1 MKKSIKKISLKTKI
15 VNSFMIH
22 GEKKTS
28 EKILLKALKALQKST
43 NKNSKDLLQR
53 FIINSTSTFK
63 LNEQVVKKGKR
74 KVTKI
79 TPSFILNDSLRIS
92 TSLKSIKKVIKK
104 SKQSNSFYSRLS
116 EEILSSSQL
125 KGQVVEKKNELQKQI
140 LLNKRYLSKFR
151 W

>member
-1 MKKSIKKISLKTKI
+1 MKNRTKLTNLKTKI
-15 VNSFMIH
+15 VNSFMIN

-28 EKILLKALKALQKST
+28 EKILLKSLKSLQKST
-43 NKNSKDLLQR
+43 KKNYKEVLQL

-74 KVTKI
+74 KVTKS
-79 TPSFILNDSLRIS
+79 TPSFILSDSLRIS
-92 TSLKSIKKVIKK
+92 TSLKSIKKVIGKK
-104 SKQSNSFYSRLS
+104 KRSGSFYSQLS
-116 EEILSSSQL
+116 EEILSSAAL
-125 KGQVVEKKNELQKQI
+125 NGQVIEKKNDLQKQI

>member
-1 MKKSIKKISLKTKI
+1 MKKSTREISLKAKI
-15 VNSFMIH
+15 VNSFMIN

-43 NKNSKDLLQR
+43 NKNSKELLQR

-63 LNEQVVKKGKR
+63 LNEQVLKKGKR
-74 KVTKI
+74 KVIKS

-92 TSLKSIKKVIKK
+92 TSLKSIKRILKK
-104 SKQSNSFYSRLS
+104 SKQSNLFYSRLAD
-116 EEILSSSQL
+116 EILASSEL

-140 LLNKRYLSKFR
+140 LLNKRYISKFR

>member
-1 MKKSIKKISLKTKI
+1 MKKSTKKISLKTKI

>member
-1 MKKSIKKISLKTKI
+1 MTKSTREISLKTKI
-15 VNSFMIH
+15 VNSFMIN

-74 KVTKI
+74 KVTKS

-92 TSLKSIKKVIKK
+92 TSLKSIKKVIRK
-104 SKQSNSFYSRLS
+104 SKQSNLFYSRLA
-116 EEILSSSQL
+116 EEILSSSEL

>member
-1 MKKSIKKISLKTKI
+1 MKKNNREISLKTKI
-15 VNSFMIH
+15 VNSFMIN

-53 FIINSTSTFK
+53 FVINSTSTFK

-74 KVTKI
+74 KVTKS

-92 TSLKSIKKVIKK
+92 TSLKSIKRVLKK
-104 SKQSNSFYSRLS
+104 NKQSNLFYSRLA
-116 EEILSSSQL
+116 EEILSASEL

>member
-1 MKKSIKKISLKTKI
+1 MKKNLQETSLKTKI
-15 VNSFMIH
+15 VNSFMIN

-28 EKILLKALKALQKST
+28 EKILLKALKSLQKST
-43 NKNSKDLLQR
+43 NKNSKYLLQL
-53 FIINSTSTFK
+53 FLINSTSTFK

-74 KVTKI
+74 KVTKS
-79 TPSFILNDSLRIS
+79 TPSFILDDSLRIS
-92 TSLKSIKKVIKK
+92 TSLKSIKKVLRR
-104 SKQSNSFYSRLS
+104 SKQSNSFYSRLA
-116 EEILSSSQL
+116 EEIAASIEL

>member
-1 MKKSIKKISLKTKI
+1 MKNRTKLTNLKTKI
-15 VNSFMIH
+15 VNSFMIN

-28 EKILLKALKALQKST
+28 EKILLKSLKSLQKST
-43 NKNSKDLLQR
+43 KKNYKEVLHL
-53 FIINSTSTFK
+53 FIVNSTSTFK
-63 LNEQVVKKGKR
+63 VNEQVVKKGKR
-74 KVTKI
+74 KVTKS

-92 TSLKSIKKVIKK
+92 TSLKSTKNVLKR

-116 EEILSSSQL
+116 DEILSSSEL

>member
-1 MKKSIKKISLKTKI
+1 MKKSTKTTSLKTKI
-15 VNSFMIH
+15 VNSFMIN

-28 EKILLKALKALQKST
+28 EKILLKALKSLQKST
-43 NKNSKDLLQR
+43 KKNSKDLLQL

-74 KVTKI
+74 KVTKS

-92 TSLKSIKKVIKK
+92 TSLKSIKTVLKK

-116 EEILSSSQL
+116 EEILSSSEL